1 MFGEIN
7 LHSPGR
13 RQNRRQQPETRLDT
27 DQSVSRFWIGHSAS
41 IRGSDLAFSSISI
54 RVSYID
60 NLPLQ
65 QHFHFVGDVG
75 IKATNY

>member
-1 MFGEIN
+1 MVKASF
-7 LHSPGR
+7 LSH
-13 RQNRRQQPETRLDT
+13 QNIFTLQPNM
-27 DQSVSRFWIGHSAS
+27 A
-41 IRGSDLAFSSISI
+41 
-54 RVSYID
+54 YID